1 MHVDCRRMGRILRT
15 KEMEV
20 FPAATE
26 RGAGDAGARTGEKWA
41 NAQGTPKEP
50 PTSSEE
56 RARNL
61 EELPKSITESG
72 EDDGKD
78 CVGKV
83 GMRRELNLADSIF
96 LLIGITS
103 GSAIFISANGVL
115 QYSGSVGLSL
125 LVWALSGLISL
136 VGAFVY
142 TELATMIPSS
152 GGAYS
157 YVLAAYGR
165 VAAFVYLWMSLFL
178 EEANMLA
185 IDALTFGTYVLQP
198 FFPDSQT
205 PPEIPVRLMA
215 AVIILFL
222 AWLNIRSVKASVV
235 LQNVLMFPKFVILGA
250 ITIVG
255 IYRLATSPSS
265 SFNDSFANTFTGPAT
280 IATAFYQGL
289 YTYNGWD
296 NITCVVE
303 EVKKP
308 TKTLLA
314 AMSTALILLITLYL
328 LVNVAYFAVL
338 EPGEIL
344 FSPAVA
350 VTFGR
355 ESFGVMAWS
364 VPVFV
369 AVSTVGSLNGK
380 TLTQSRVVFVGARH
394 GQLPASLA
402 LVGKRCTPVTAIIF
416 MSAIAL
422 LYLVTVDIF
431 ALINVVSFSST
442 LCQVGVISGLLH
454 LRRKRPNWERPFK
467 VWTVV
472 AVGYLA
478 VMVALVVLPVLVEPV
493 TVGITLTLIF
503 TALMVYWLLLNR
515 PITAPAYLRGSRRFF
530 RFVQILLEVTP
541 ESDDLRLVN

>member
-1 MHVDCRRMGRILRT
+1 MGEWRPSCTCGCRFSWRRRT
-15 KEMEV
+15 
-20 FPAATE
+20 
-26 RGAGDAGARTGEKWA
+26 W
-41 NAQGTPKEP
+41 
-50 PTSSEE
+50 
-56 RARNL
+56 
-61 EELPKSITESG
+61 
-72 EDDGKD
+72 
-78 CVGKV
+78 
-83 GMRRELNLADSIF
+83 
-96 LLIGITS
+96 
-103 GSAIFISANGVL
+103 
-115 QYSGSVGLSL
+115 
-125 LVWALSGLISL
+125 
-136 VGAFVY
+136 
-142 TELATMIPSS
+142 
-152 GGAYS
+152 
-157 YVLAAYGR
+157 
-165 VAAFVYLWMSLFL
+165 
-178 EEANMLA
+178 LA

-472 AVGYLA
+472 AVGLPGGDGGAGRPASTGGACHGGHYVDTHLHGTDGLLA
-478 VMVALVVLPVLVEPV
+478 PPEPPDHRPCLP
-493 TVGITLTLIF
+493 
-503 TALMVYWLLLNR
+503 A
-515 PITAPAYLRGSRRFF
+515 
-530 RFVQILLEVTP
+530 
-541 ESDDLRLVN
+541 RLQTFLPFCADSA